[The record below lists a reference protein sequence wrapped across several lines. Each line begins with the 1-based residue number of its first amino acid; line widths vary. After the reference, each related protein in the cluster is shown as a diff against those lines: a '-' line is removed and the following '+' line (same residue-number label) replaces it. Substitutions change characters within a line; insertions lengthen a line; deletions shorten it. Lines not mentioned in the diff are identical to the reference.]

1 MRRTRA
7 VSLTALVA
15 ASAMVFAACSSSPGQ
30 QSSSSSAASTAPS
43 ATSSG
48 AAAPASGASSS
59 GAASGTAS
67 SGGAATSGT
76 ATSGGG
82 AAASGTDGC
91 GKPHGPYTDP
101 GPAAGTVNTGSAELA
116 TSWNIIT
123 SHGNSVYN
131 ANPNYF
137 TQAQINYYAKD
148 LTLVNNDQFI
158 QCTVTSKS
166 PLTVQYKI
174 NKAAKWSDGVPVTAA
189 DLLLSWGAQSGEF
202 NTGEVKTDDNGVPQ
216 KNAGNTVAFDSQ
228 SQGLA
233 LITKFP
239 TISSDNS
246 TLTVV
251 YDEPFV
257 DYNLNLAPGV
267 PAHVTAMHALGITDA
282 AKASA
287 ALVTA
292 FKTKDNASLA
302 KIANFW
308 NTGFDFTALP
318 SDKSLYLSDGAY
330 LLTDF
335 KANQYMTFTANPDYT
350 WGPKPTVKTITYQY
364 LPDATAAVQ
373 AIANGEVQIYEPE
386 HPTADTTKGLAAL
399 ADQGIKFNVGVGG
412 SYEHVDLVLANGGPF
427 DPKTYGGDAQK
438 ALEVRQAFLKVIPR
452 QGILDRLV
460 KPINSSAVLRDSFTQ
475 VPGSPLYDTVTKSN
489 GMSAY
494 DTVDIAG
501 AKALLAKAGV
511 SNLKVRFLYSSTN
524 PVRGQEFAL
533 ISESAKQAGI
543 TLVDGKDPNWSSN
556 LPNIKKYDASLFA
569 WQNTN
574 LGIAQIPPNYL
585 GKDAV
590 SKAFGQNNYGQFN
603 DPQVNKD
610 MTTLNVTSDPT
621 KQNALIESTEKQ
633 LVANAFGTIL
643 YQYPD
648 IVGYDA
654 NKIENVSSV
663 PVTPGVFYN
672 YWEWK
677 LTGS

>member
-1 MRRTRA
+1 MT
-7 VSLTALVA
+7 LTALVA

-30 QSSSSSAASTAPS
+30 STPSSSSASSSSTPAASGSSSAAPV
-43 ATSSG
+43 SSG
-48 AAAPASGASSS
+48 APSS
-59 GAASGTAS
+59 
-67 SGGAATSGT
+67 GAATSGA
-76 ATSGGG
+76 ATSGAPQYTPQPAG
-82 AAASGTDGC
+82 SEGC

-101 GPAAGTVNTGSAELA
+101 GEPKGAVTTGSAELA
-116 TSWNIIT
+116 TSWNNIT

-131 ANPNYF
+131 ANPQYL
-137 TQAQINYYAKD
+137 TQAQENYYDKD
-148 LTLVNNDQFI
+148 LNLVNNDQFI
-158 QCTVTSKS
+158 QCVVVSKS
-166 PLTVQYKI
+166 PLTVKYTI
-174 NKAAKWSDGVPVTAA
+174 NAAAKWSDGVPVTAA
-189 DLLLSWGAQSGEF
+189 DLILAWGAQSGNF
-202 NTGEVKTDDNGVPQ
+202 NTGEVKTDKD
-216 KNAGNTVAFDSQ
+216 GNPIANTSAVAFDSQ

-239 TISSDNS
+239 EASADNKS
-246 TLTVV
+246 LTVV

-257 DYNLNLAPGV
+257 DYALNLTVGV
-267 PAHVTAMHALGITDA
+267 PAHVTAMHALGMTDA
-282 AKASA
+282 AAA
-287 ALVTA
+287 TTALVAA
-292 FKTKDNASLA
+292 FKNKKTADLV

-373 AIANGEVQIYEPE
+373 AIANGEVAIYEPE

-399 ADQGIKFNVGVGG
+399 SGQGVKYSVGVGG
-412 SYEHVDLVLANGGPF
+412 SYEHVDLVFNNGGPF
-427 DPKTYGGDAQK
+427 DPKTYGGDATK

-460 KPINSSAVLRDSFTQ
+460 KPINPSAVLRDSFTQ

-511 SNLKVRFLYSSTN
+511 TNLKVRFLYSATN

-533 ISESAKQAGI
+533 IAASAKEAGI

-556 LPNIKKYDASLFA
+556 LPNIAKYDASLFA

-585 GKDAV
+585 GKDSV
-590 SKAFGQNNYGQFN
+590 SKTWGQNNYGQFN
-603 DPQVNKD
+603 NAQVNKD

-621 KQNALIESTEKQ
+621 KQNKLIESTEKE

-648 IVGYDA
+648 IVGYDST
-654 NKIENVSSV
+654 KISNVSSV
-663 PVTPGVFYN
+663 PVSPGVFYN
-672 YWEWK
+672 FWEWK
-677 LTGS
+677 LAGS